1 MSLPLLTAKL
11 SVVGKIMCFSS
22 LSEVSTGPVALG
34 KSLHVSNSFDAF
46 CHMFYCHIYRFYIYL
61 LDDKI

>member
-22 LSEVSTGPVALG
+22 LTEFSTRSVALSYFSNLVFQN
-34 KSLHVSNSFDAF
+34 KSYIFILGFQK
-46 CHMFYCHIYRFYIYL
+46 HIASIL
-61 LDDKI
+61 L